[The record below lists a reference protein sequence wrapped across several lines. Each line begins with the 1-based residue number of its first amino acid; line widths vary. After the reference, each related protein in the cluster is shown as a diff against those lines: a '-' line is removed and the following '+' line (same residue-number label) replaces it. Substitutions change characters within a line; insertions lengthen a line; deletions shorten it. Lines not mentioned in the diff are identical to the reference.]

1 MRLGKALTGAFWR
14 LLAQLA
20 HFAQQEVNVLLLAHD
35 DGVELV
41 QQVFLKTDLDLQ
53 IGQALVGDV
62 VGRGWVWHIR
72 HVPGGG
78 LREA

>member
-1 MRLGKALTGAFWR
+1 M
-14 LLAQLA
+14 
-20 HFAQQEVNVLLLAHD
+20 LLLAHD